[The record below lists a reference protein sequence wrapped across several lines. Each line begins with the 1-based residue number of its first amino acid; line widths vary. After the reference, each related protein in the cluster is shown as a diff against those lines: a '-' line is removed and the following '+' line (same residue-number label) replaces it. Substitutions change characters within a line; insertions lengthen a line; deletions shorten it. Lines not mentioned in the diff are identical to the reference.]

1 MVFEF
6 VLVEV
11 FTLFEVEVFVLRLVL
26 VDTLVLS
33 VVVVLILVL
42 VVVAVVVDVI
52 SVSLS
57 VLTLV
62 VVVSWANTGEATSNK
77 AKRNLFI
84 AHIDPPFL
92 PFLLVV
98 EPPSYDVFC
107 VVPINGISPMSMGKC
122 GGPQHHR
129 VSNRIYPSL
138 LV

>member
-1 MVFEF
+1 MD

-11 FTLFEVEVFVLRLVL
+11 FTLFEVELFVFRFVFVDTLVVLVVLRLVF
-26 VDTLVLS
+26 
-33 VVVVLILVL
+33 
-42 VVVAVVVDVI
+42 VVVAVLVDVI

-57 VLTLV
+57 VVTFVLV
-62 VVVSWANTGEATSNK
+62 VSCATTGEATSNRVK
-77 AKRNLFI
+77 SNFFI

-129 VSNRIYPSL
+129 VSNRVYPSL